1 MPLTIDEAGAAIRA
15 GEYTSR
21 QLTEA
26 ALARIER
33 HDGRLGA
40 VAARCDQTALAA
52 ADDADRQLARGVDR
66 GPLHGIP
73 VAIKDVL
80 ATVDAPTAAQS
91 LAMLPGYQDFDSA
104 AAGNLRDAGAVLVAK
119 AACSEFACGTPDA
132 AKPFPFPRNPW
143 DLARWAGGSS
153 GGSANGLL
161 AGFFLGAVG
170 TDTGGSIRVP
180 AAFSGI
186 TGLKPSS
193 GLVSKYGCVPL
204 SYTMDHV
211 GPMARSARDCALL
224 LAALAGPDP
233 RDQATQQAPA
243 SEDYAAA
250 LTGDLSG
257 MRIGIDR
264 ESHARAELTD
274 EMVDLFEAAVA
285 ELEAAGAELVDV
297 HVPFSE
303 ELFIATRVVINSEGL
318 EIHRN
323 NLRDRWSDYGR
334 PTRTS
339 IATGAFYGGADYAR
353 ARRLL
358 ARARQVVGNVFQTV
372 DCVATLTCPMPAWR
386 FEEIGLRGAL
396 QAPLFTSRWNGLGM
410 PAVSV
415 PIGMLAADG
424 APDGLPVAM
433 QLAGARYADAVVLR
447 AADGYQRRTTWHLRV
462 PPLFA
467 DV

>member
-1 MPLTIDEAGAAIRA
+1 MRMPLTIDEAGAAMRA

-21 QLTEA
+21 ELTEA
-26 ALARIER
+26 ALARIEL

-52 ADDADRQLARGVDR
+52 ADEADRQLAQGVDR

-73 VAIKDVL
+73 VALKDVL
-80 ATVDAPTAAQS
+80 ATADAPTVAQS
-91 LAMLPGYQDFDSA
+91 LAMLPGYQNFDSA
-104 AAGNLRDAGAVLVAK
+104 AATNLRNAGAVLVAK

-143 DLARWAGGSS
+143 DLERWAGGSS

-186 TGLKPSS
+186 TGLKPTG
-193 GLVSKYGCVPL
+193 GLISKYGCVPL
-204 SYTMDHV
+204 SYTMDHI
-211 GPMARSARDCALL
+211 GPMARTARDCALL
-224 LAALAGPDP
+224 LTALAGPDP
-233 RDQATQQAPA
+233 RDDATVEAPQ
-243 SEDYAAA
+243 SNDYAAA
-250 LTGDLSG
+250 LTGDLNG

-274 EMVDLFEAAVA
+274 EMASIFEAAVV
-285 ELEAAGAELVDV
+285 ELEAAGAELVDIR
-297 HVPFSE
+297 VPLSE
-303 ELFIATRVVINSEGL
+303 ELFTATRIVINSEAL

-323 NLRDRWSDYGR
+323 NLCDRWPDYGR

-339 IATGAFYGGADYAR
+339 IATGAFYSGADYAR

-358 ARARQVVGNVFQTV
+358 AKGRQLVGHLFQTV

-386 FEEIGLRGAL
+386 FEEIGLRPAL
-396 QAPLFTSRWNGLGM
+396 KAPLFTSRWNGLGM
-410 PAVSV
+410 PAV
-415 PIGMLAADG
+415 
-424 APDGLPVAM
+424 
-433 QLAGARYADAVVLR
+433 
-447 AADGYQRRTTWHLRV
+447 
-462 PPLFA
+462 
-467 DV
+467 